1 MFQSCA
7 TWKQQHSKT
16 DDRLS
21 DLPYQFWSII
31 ESSIWRLDHPH
42 LCDLNS
48 RTWVLNPYS
57 FCGFQV
63 PVGIPTTLQVSIASR
78 LRPGTHVPP
87 AQHPNPP

>member
-21 DLPYQFWSII
+21 DLPYQSWSII

-57 FCGFQV
+57 FA
-63 PVGIPTTLQVSIASR
+63 ASKF
-78 LRPGTHVPP
+78 LWVFPP
-87 AQHPNPP
+87 LCRFL